1 MSDCSDTEPI
11 CPAEYPAY
19 TLQSYGQSPGG
30 INYSGYG
37 QQPVV
42 VQLQPSAILPNVK
55 PELTKHSNIYILVV
69 V

>member
-55 PELTKHSNIYILVV
+55 L
-69 V
+69 